1 MSLFDIFK
9 QSIRVENPS
18 DWLPDFV
25 VGDETAKRSYLK
37 IMAKNTV
44 LDFVA
49 RTMSTLEVKFKNKD
63 SNADWDYILN
73 VRPNSDMS
81 AAVFWEKFFY

>member
-1 MSLFDIFK
+1 MIHISNPIERCVKICSLFDVFK
-9 QSIRVENPS
+9 QSIRNEEPS
-18 DWLPDFV
+18 DWTGSV
-25 VGDETAKRSYLK
+25 WYDESARAYLK

-63 SNADWDYILN
+63 GNADWEYICCSN
-73 VRPNSDMS
+73 Q
-81 AAVFWEKFFY
+81 